1 VHTFGDGRA
10 SELLK
15 FGDRRKTSAQ
25 QGRTNIIV
33 DHSHNFTILRHQSYT
48 MAWLQLSEES
58 KERIARVLDMSR
70 VAIH

>member
-1 VHTFGDGRA
+1 LVRPLDI
-10 SELLK
+10 S
-15 FGDRRKTSAQ
+15 DRRSS
-25 QGRTNIIV
+25 NIIDEHPTNLHIQHV
-33 DHSHNFTILRHQSYT
+33 QYTSHI